1 MYQGRGNEKA
11 LKKTLKKLKKG
22 LDKPPTLWYNKSV
35 KRVAT
40 YRQRKELIL

>member
-1 MYQGRGNEKA
+1 MER
-11 LKKTLKKLKKG
+11 LSKKTLKKLKKS
-22 LDKPPTLWYNKSV
+22 LDKPPTLWYNKST